1 MLVVKCLHSVSWW
14 DACGLFPW
22 RERKACGSASQGRQT
37 VTATFRESAV
47 LHGILTSRSR
57 ALDAATNLSV
67 RPDSYQNR
75 TTLSGTVTLPLCSR
89 IEFHCVTSF
98 TSDEQRPSQGP
109 FQRWL
114 LTDRIRQT
122 ACTSGESDEMPPTL
136 SLFDALTQLNC
147 CLAGSRSLHLFCQMD
162 ETFFRALACSL
173 LGSDPDP
180 SVQTATADL
189 ARDICAALSRS
200 LRKMPKPSGISSSV
214 YRSFEALTRHLV
226 LPLLVAVSSP
236 GLDSLVPSSAWA
248 LTYLLRAT
256 DSLRNLSPMPEPS
269 LCRWPQRLMLLEHLL
284 DALEVQF
291 RCLSRLTHSLRRP
304 NNSTSAEDVEDLN
317 FDALFPLF
325 SLLAQSPLDLTL
337 RETTCTQ
344 LHSILKQFIDFLT
357 AFTVYLPTKSGAGF
371 FYHCLQTL
379 LDSTLLPVSH
389 QFLCALHHIT
399 SHDRGC
405 IVTPDLL
412 THLGA
417 LAEALSDLGAS
428 SSAQAHIT
436 ACLTEIFAVFCLS
449 SSAPWQATL
458 SAGERHRLFVDF
470 LFTLLVTLKRRICWS
485 HYCSDL
491 LILLTKT
498 LQSSVPLSL
507 DEPALSTLLEQ
518 CLLTV
523 RGPASREVCLALV
536 SLLSSQQE
544 TRIPFGILA
553 GTLDWLDSI
562 IRLYILPV
570 GVPVFDNPGVW
581 DQFHVDLSHSCLT
594 ILEIIN
600 KISLCNGYQ
609 MDLLKSD
616 SFVLLSRICS
626 HICPQEDSNLID
638 ELRRL
643 SS

>member
-1 MLVVKCLHSVSWW
+1 M
-14 DACGLFPW
+14 
-22 RERKACGSASQGRQT
+22 
-37 VTATFRESAV
+37 
-47 LHGILTSRSR
+47 
-57 ALDAATNLSV
+57 
-67 RPDSYQNR
+67 
-75 TTLSGTVTLPLCSR
+75 
-89 IEFHCVTSF
+89 
-98 TSDEQRPSQGP
+98 DEA
-109 FQRWL
+109 F
-114 LTDRIRQT
+114 
-122 ACTSGESDEMPPTL
+122 
-136 SLFDALTQLNC
+136 FKALT
-147 CLAGSRSLHLFCQMD
+147 
-162 ETFFRALACSL
+162 CSL

-180 SVQTATADL
+180 SIQTATADL

-200 LRKMPKPSGISSSV
+200 LRKMPKPSEISSSV

-256 DSLRNLSPMPEPS
+256 DSLRNQSPTPEPS

-337 RETTCTQ
+337 RETTCTR

-371 FYHCLQTL
+371 FYHCLKTL

-389 QFLCALHHIT
+389 QFLCALHHTT

-436 ACLTEIFAVFCLS
+436 ACLTDIFAVFCLS
-449 SSAPWQATL
+449 SSAPWQATM
-458 SAGERHRLFVDF
+458 SAGERHGLFVDF
-470 LFTLLVTLKRRICWS
+470 LFTLLVTLKRRVCWS
-485 HYCSDL
+485 QYCSDL
-491 LILLTKT
+491 LALLIKT
-498 LQSSVPLSL
+498 LQSSFPLSL
-507 DEPALSTLLEQ
+507 DEQTLSTLLEQ

-523 RGPASREVCLALV
+523 RGPASKEVCLALV

-544 TRIPFGILA
+544 TRISFGVLA

-570 GVPVFDNPGVW
+570 GVPVLDNPGVW
-581 DQFHVDLSHSCLT
+581 DQFHKVLTSGEQSIGRNGLVQHEINTGTATSQRQPPRRIRIHYKTELSNIISGLLTQDIIEPSNSPWAAPVTLVKKKEGHTWLCIDYRQMNKVTVHDPFPIPSIDDIIDAVAGAPWFASLYLSQSYWKIDVRPEDLHKTAS
-594 ILEIIN
+594 ILPTGLFQFN
-600 KISLCNGYQ
+600 T
-609 MDLLKSD
+609 LLLGLANATATCQRLIQL
-616 SFVLLSRICS
+616 VL
-626 HICPQEDSNLID
+626 
-638 ELRRL
+638 
-643 SS
+643 

>member
-1 MLVVKCLHSVSWW
+1 
-14 DACGLFPW
+14 
-22 RERKACGSASQGRQT
+22 
-37 VTATFRESAV
+37 
-47 LHGILTSRSR
+47 
-57 ALDAATNLSV
+57 
-67 RPDSYQNR
+67 
-75 TTLSGTVTLPLCSR
+75 
-89 IEFHCVTSF
+89 
-98 TSDEQRPSQGP
+98 
-109 FQRWL
+109 
-114 LTDRIRQT
+114 
-122 ACTSGESDEMPPTL
+122 
-136 SLFDALTQLNC
+136 
-147 CLAGSRSLHLFCQMD
+147 
-162 ETFFRALACSL
+162 
-173 LGSDPDP
+173 
-180 SVQTATADL
+180 
-189 ARDICAALSRS
+189 
-200 LRKMPKPSGISSSV
+200 
-214 YRSFEALTRHLV
+214 
-226 LPLLVAVSSP
+226 
-236 GLDSLVPSSAWA
+236 
-248 LTYLLRAT
+248 
-256 DSLRNLSPMPEPS
+256 
-269 LCRWPQRLMLLEHLL
+269 
-284 DALEVQF
+284 
-291 RCLSRLTHSLRRP
+291 
-304 NNSTSAEDVEDLN
+304 
-317 FDALFPLF
+317 
-325 SLLAQSPLDLTL
+325 LDLTL

-436 ACLTEIFAVFCLS
+436 A
-449 SSAPWQATL
+449 
-458 SAGERHRLFVDF
+458 
-470 LFTLLVTLKRRICWS
+470 
-485 HYCSDL
+485 YL

>member
-1 MLVVKCLHSVSWW
+1 
-14 DACGLFPW
+14 
-22 RERKACGSASQGRQT
+22 
-37 VTATFRESAV
+37 
-47 LHGILTSRSR
+47 
-57 ALDAATNLSV
+57 
-67 RPDSYQNR
+67 
-75 TTLSGTVTLPLCSR
+75 
-89 IEFHCVTSF
+89 
-98 TSDEQRPSQGP
+98 
-109 FQRWL
+109 
-114 LTDRIRQT
+114 
-122 ACTSGESDEMPPTL
+122 
-136 SLFDALTQLNC
+136 
-147 CLAGSRSLHLFCQMD
+147 MD
-162 ETFFRALACSL
+162 ETFFKALACSL

-180 SVQTATADL
+180 SVQTATVDL

-200 LRKMPKPSGISSSV
+200 LLKIPNPSGISSSV

-226 LPLLVAVSSP
+226 LPLLVAASSP

-256 DSLRNLSPMPEPS
+256 DSLRNLSPTPEPS
-269 LCRWPQRLMLLEHLL
+269 LCCCWPQRLMLLEHLL
-284 DALEVQF
+284 DAFEVQL

-325 SLLAQSPLDLTL
+325 SLLAQSPLDLPL

-344 LHSILKQFIDFLT
+344 LHSILKQFIDFLA

-436 ACLTEIFAVFCLS
+436 ACLTDIFAVFCS
-449 SSAPWQATL
+449 SSAASWQVTL
-458 SAGERHRLFVDF
+458 SAEERHRLFVDF
-470 LFTLLVTLKRRICWS
+470 LFTLLVTLKSRICWS

-491 LILLTKT
+491 LILLIKT
-498 LQSSVPLSL
+498 LQSGVPLSL
-507 DEPALSTLLEQ
+507 DEQALSTLLEQ

-544 TRIPFGILA
+544 THISFGVLA
-553 GTLDWLDSI
+553 STLHWLDSI

-570 GVPVFDNPGVW
+570 GVPVFDNPGIW
-581 DQFHVDLSHSCLT
+581 DQFHVGLSHSCLT
-594 ILEIIN
+594 VLNIVSD
-600 KISLCNGYQ
+600 ISLRYGYQ

-616 SFVLLSRICS
+616 SFVLLSQ
-626 HICPQEDSNLID
+626 ICPDICPRKDKYSID
-638 ELRRL
+638 ALRRL